1 MTWEHTPSQ
10 GAGLGFL
17 VSFIQT
23 TPHLTACIHS
33 PYHTGHYSKDFTFA
47 ANLKKKKKQKQLHV
61 LFSHTL
67 PWLQTHK
74 TELTVMAMQH
84 FLPLHHKISLS
95 RAQEATCNILN
106 HL

>member
-23 TPHLTACIHS
+23 TPHLTARIHS

-47 ANLKKKKKQKQLHV
+47 ANLKKKKNKNNCMCS
-61 LFSHTL
+61 FHT
-67 PWLQTHK
+67 
-74 TELTVMAMQH
+74 H
-84 FLPLHHKISLS
+84 FLGYKLTK
-95 RAQEATCNILN
+95 QN
-106 HL
+106 